1 MSDDA
6 VISLADRRPRRAKPI
21 GGGAVVSNETLYIPA
36 SNVASHEL
44 QWVFSTT
51 FELDDDTVC
60 PLHGSFLEFPFEE
73 EEQLGNVFEHEHR
86 VDAQFVVGTSFWT
99 LINGAA
105 LSAVPFDIG
114 IFFTADETGAVTN
127 LRLSIERRKID

>member
-1 MSDDA
+1 MNDDA
-6 VISLADRRPRRAKPI
+6 VISLADRRPRRVRPL
-21 GGGAVVSNETLYIPA
+21 GGGAFVRNDALYIPA
-36 SNVASHEL
+36 SKVASHEV
-44 QWVFSTT
+44 QWVFNST
-51 FELDDDTVC
+51 FELEGDKAC

-73 EEQLGNVFEHEHR
+73 EEPFGNVFEHEHG

-114 IFFTADETGAVTN
+114 IFFTADETGAVTD